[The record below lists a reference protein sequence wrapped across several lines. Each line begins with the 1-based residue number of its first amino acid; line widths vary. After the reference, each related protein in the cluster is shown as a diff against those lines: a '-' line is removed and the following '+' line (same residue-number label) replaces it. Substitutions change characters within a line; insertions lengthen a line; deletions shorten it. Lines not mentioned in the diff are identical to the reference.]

1 MAFVLVN
8 HEFGLVFEALAE
20 GLRSRNA
27 ELCSVCFVVATW
39 LIHMLTILPD
49 TGVKG
54 AARVCLLKQFVSIFK
69 SSKDKEDKALS
80 ILALN
85 SFISDSGL
93 WQSINPTI

>member
-1 MAFVLVN
+1 MAFVLVS

-20 GLRSRNA
+20 GLRSSYT
-27 ELCSVCFVVATW
+27 ELRSACFIAATW
-39 LIHMLTILPD
+39 LVHMLTILPD

-69 SSKDKEDKALS
+69 SSKEKEDKILA
-80 ILALN
+80 ILALS

-93 WQSINPTI
+93 W